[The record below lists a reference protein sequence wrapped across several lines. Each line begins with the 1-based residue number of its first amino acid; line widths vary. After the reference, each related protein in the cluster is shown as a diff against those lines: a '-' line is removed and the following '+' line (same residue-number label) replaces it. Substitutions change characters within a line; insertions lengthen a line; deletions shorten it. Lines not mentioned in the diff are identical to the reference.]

1 MVTNFHLR
9 NVQSTIR
16 ILQGKLSKLTN
27 PTKPGNF
34 QNYEN
39 RFNRTRQVCYT
50 EYSALQSTVRYRV
63 QCATEYSV
71 LQSKVRYSVVGTC
84 LQCHVFEMQDCAHA
98 TCDVHQIILNGRR

>member
-39 RFNRTRQVCYT
+39 RFNRTRQVCDW
-50 EYSALQSTVRYRV
+50 
-63 QCATEYSV
+63 
-71 LQSKVRYSVVGTC
+71 KDVVS
-84 LQCHVFEMQDCAHA
+84 
-98 TCDVHQIILNGRR
+98 CDVIVKNDACTCMSGNNVSEV